1 MVRTFL
7 LTVRA
12 WGCPSGSRSI
22 SHLKQQQLLLSLRI
36 PAANPTT
43 ALIKAKATVSHMSR
57 CPHKNWIYDPK
68 TSTEVC
74 TDCGDVRSY
83 EAETVRDWFKY
94 QDSTYRKPAPYKYS
108 RTTHFRNTLERIQ
121 GLSKVSPDLVERAR
135 KVVAGYPDDYKC
147 MYHLFKAARLPYQQT
162 NTLRRQLGY
171 DVPRLA
177 PNEVYEVNQL
187 FENFCVFYEAH
198 KDERRKNLPSIE
210 YLIHYFLLAVG
221 RPDMA
226 AFVTKR
232 YITNEKGVEA
242 DRIITAFLDTY

>member
-1 MVRTFL
+1 MLF
-7 LTVRA
+7 
-12 WGCPSGSRSI
+12 
-22 SHLKQQQLLLSLRI
+22 SLRI
-36 PAANPTT
+36 PAKNPTT
-43 ALIKAKATVSHMSR
+43 ALIVDTAIISHMSV

-121 GLSKVSPDLVERAR
+121 GLSRVSPAVLDQAR
-135 KVVAGYPDDYKC
+135 KVVAGYPDDYEC
-147 MYHLFKAARLPYQQT
+147 MFHLLKAARLPYQQT
-162 NTLRRQLGY
+162 NSIRRQMGY
-171 DVPRLA
+171 AVPRLA

-187 FENFCVFYEAH
+187 FENFCVFYEAN
-198 KDERRKNLPSIE
+198 KQENRKNLPSIE
-210 YLIHYFLLAVG
+210 YLIHNFLLAVD

-232 YITNEKGVEA
+232 YITNEKGAEA
-242 DRIITAFLDTY
+242 DRIISAFMDAY